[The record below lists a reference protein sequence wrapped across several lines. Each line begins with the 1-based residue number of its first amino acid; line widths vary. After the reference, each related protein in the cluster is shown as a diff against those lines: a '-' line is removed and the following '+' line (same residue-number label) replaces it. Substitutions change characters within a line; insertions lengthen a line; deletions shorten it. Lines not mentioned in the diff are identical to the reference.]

1 MTPTLRVLI
10 GTMFALS
17 FLFAT
22 PIEAG
27 QKMTTAVGN
36 MSHEGK
42 KGCNPKSQST
52 HRATTVAE
60 GWLACERQLFEAVM
74 TLSVR

>member
-42 KGCNPKSQST
+42 KAVIQNLRARTAPPQSPKGGSPANVNSSK
-52 HRATTVAE
+52 R
-60 GWLACERQLFEAVM
+60 
-74 TLSVR
+74 